1 MKMLLLGQLM
11 DVLRVLQ
18 CVCGSQIIIIRK
30 SDHLKMVLVI
40 KLHWVLTGFSLAIIQ
55 SHSPFLQLSAFS
67 FWVWKTKAARVHLR
81 FYTGTR
87 ERAPVSYHVTGLED
101 PVEGKVPVG
110 LVKSPG
116 DALAARV
123 IQGSPLHLTKARK
136 PLPLQP
142 LHPQLL
148 TCRHSDL

>member
-1 MKMLLLGQLM
+1 M
-11 DVLRVLQ
+11 
-18 CVCGSQIIIIRK
+18 
-30 SDHLKMVLVI
+30 
-40 KLHWVLTGFSLAIIQ
+40 
-55 SHSPFLQLSAFS
+55 
-67 FWVWKTKAARVHLR
+67 R

-123 IQGSPLHLTKARK
+123 IQGGPLHLTKARK